1 MSMKSRSCVRNC
13 RTRGGA
19 SWCTVPSRPNRLLC
33 SSRPSPT
40 IEGRESSCRLGLP
53 FAFKKRWTFQFASPI
68 VTDGCTNEIK
78 RTLKQDASIEVIQ
91 QLLAGKEYATRSLFA
106 DTVCQQFG
114 FVDARQRVQRAGC
127 VKALR
132 ELEQAGHFVLPAALH
147 RGGTVKSP
155 RRVDEAVPA
164 AIDVPAQAGDVRG
177 LTLVI
182 VDRLELMRVW

>member
-1 MSMKSRSCVRNC
+1 MD
-13 RTRGGA
+13 A
-19 SWCTVPSRPNRLLC
+19 
-33 SSRPSPT
+33 
-40 IEGRESSCRLGLP
+40 
-53 FAFKKRWTFQFASPI
+53 Q
-68 VTDGCTNEIK
+68 NEIK

-155 RRVDEAVPA
+155 RRLDEAVPA

-182 VDRLELMRVW
+182 VDRLELMRVWNELMLREHPQGAGPLVGGHSASLIGFDPGSR